1 MWGSIKGRKRCAV
14 VCQGYYEWLKKGKD
28 RLPHFTKHKDGQLM
42 LLAGMYD
49 CVTLEGRL
57 FQTHYVNFLSRTN
70 FVNLGQTEPLWTFTI
85 VTTDSNKEL
94 SWLHD
99 RMPVVLST
107 KAELEQWLDC
117 SSQTWSAELSKIILP
132 YNNRKRPLDCY
143 AVPTDIGKVG
153 AESPTFIEPIAQ
165 RKDGIQAMFAKQ
177 ANSQKAKPPASPILE
192 AKEAINLAKRKR
204 DSPGMKRDSSIE
216 ILDGPPE
223 EKRRRSSAHDDDEE
237 AKPSSADKTESIQS
251 PASSSSKVSDGC
263 KRRTCAYV

>member
-1 MWGSIKGRKRCAV
+1 M
-14 VCQGYYEWLKKGKD
+14 
-28 RLPHFTKHKDGQLM
+28 
-42 LLAGMYD
+42 
-49 CVTLEGRL
+49 
-57 FQTHYVNFLSRTN
+57 
-70 FVNLGQTEPLWTFTI
+70 
-85 VTTDSNKEL
+85 TTDSNKEL

-143 AVPTDIGKVG
+143 AVPTDVGKVG

-177 ANSQKAKPPASPILE
+177 ANSQKAKPPASPSPE
-192 AKEAINLAKRKR
+192 AKEVVNLAKRKR
-204 DSPGMKRDSSIE
+204 DSPGIKRDSSIE

-223 EKRRRSSAHDDDEE
+223 EKRRRSSAYDDEE
-237 AKPSSADKTESIQS
+237 AKPSSADKTESTIQS
-251 PASSSSKVSDGC
+251 PASSSSSKVSDVC
-263 KRRTCAYV
+263 KRRTCAYI